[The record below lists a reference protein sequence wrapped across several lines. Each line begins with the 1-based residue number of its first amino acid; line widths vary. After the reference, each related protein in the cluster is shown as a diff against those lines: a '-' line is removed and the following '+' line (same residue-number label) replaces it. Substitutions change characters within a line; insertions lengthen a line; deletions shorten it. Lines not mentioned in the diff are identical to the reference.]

1 MKNYLKLFS
10 KVAVV
15 IAMIMIMIIIIAII
29 IMIIII
35 IIIITITICLAYP
48 CYMSNIFMLYVIRAT
63 FHKVLC

>member
-15 IAMIMIMIIIIAII
+15 ITMIMIMIMIIAIR

-35 IIIITITICLAYP
+35 IITICLAYP

>member
-35 IIIITITICLAYP
+35 IITITICLAYP